1 MVRTM
6 TTPAPTLLVVA
17 GPPGGVTLV
26 LELARTLGHQ
36 VAPPGPDASRLGGWF
51 GTGDRVVVA
60 EPRLADTLGAYA
72 AAADRLGASLPVLVV
87 VDHPALSVDPATW
100 LEATLG
106 AVTAT
111 RTHPRAVVRTEDL
124 HEDWQAALSRVDKE
138 SGSRLI
144 AGATLA
150 ELDDADDVVRG
161 WPVPA
166 RVPWPDSVDP
176 ALRDLAAR
184 AWVGLASVADG
195 RGDLDFLDALRA
207 EALTL
212 L

>member
-1 MVRTM
+1 M

-17 GPPGGVTLV
+17 GLPGGGVTLA

-87 VDHPALSVDPATW
+87 VDHPAACADPALW

-106 AVTAT
+106 AVTAS
-111 RTHPRAVVRTEDL
+111 RAHPRAVVRTEDL
-124 HEDWQAALSRVDKE
+124 HEDWQAALSRADKE

-150 ELDDADDVVRG
+150 GLDDADDVVRG
-161 WPVPA
+161 WPAPV

-195 RGDLDFLDALRA
+195 RGDLDFLDALRS
-207 EALTL
+207 EQRRRS
-212 L
+212 